1 MNPPSPGAP
10 RPSSSPLPPSPW
22 VLVDTTTID
31 QAAAALGRLEAWLS
45 DGDPAAAAQAA
56 HACSAGQDDAIAVAR
71 WVGTLAE
78 LLRHRIEEAN
88 PWS

>member
-1 MNPPSPGAP
+1 MSAHPPSCPQP
-10 RPSSSPLPPSPW
+10 SPSSLPPSPW

-31 QAAAALGRLEAWLS
+31 QAAAALGRLEAWLTG
-45 DGDPAAAAQAA
+45 GDPAATAQAA

-78 LLRHRIEEAN
+78 LLRHRIQEVDS
-88 PWS
+88 WS